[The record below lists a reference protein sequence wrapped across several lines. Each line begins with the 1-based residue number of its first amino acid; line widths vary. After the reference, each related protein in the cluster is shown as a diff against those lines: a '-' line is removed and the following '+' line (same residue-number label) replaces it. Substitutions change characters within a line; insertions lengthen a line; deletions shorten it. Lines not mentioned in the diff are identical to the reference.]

1 MFLSAMSIDK
11 RLKKGDATILA
22 ALVEVKP
29 DVNMEVPDCVTE
41 LLNSMLML

>member
-11 RLKKGDATILA
+11 GLKKGEDTIFA

-29 DVNMEVPDCVTE
+29 DVIMEVPDCVGE
-41 LLNSMLML
+41 LLK